1 MIVITG
7 ASRGIGKY
15 LMQKFLDAGE
25 TVYGTYQNTAPEDS
39 LKPFMQKLD
48 VSKYEEVDAWINGLE
63 HPLENITLLNC
74 AGTNYNALA
83 HKANPAV
90 WAQVIG
96 VNLIGTFNMIHALLP
111 LMREQ
116 KFGRIINFSSVVGQM
131 GVPGTSAYSA
141 SKTGMYGLTKSIAVE
156 NATKGITIN
165 NLRLGYFDIGMI
177 SDVPEKFQQAIKD
190 KIPTG
195 QFGNPQNIWNAV
207 QFLRESD
214 YANGTNIDMSAGIV

>member
-1 MIVITG
+1 MIIITG

-15 LMQKFLDAGE
+15 LMQKFLDSGE
-25 TVYGTYQNTAPEDS
+25 TVCGTYQNTAPDEH
-39 LKPFMQKLD
+39 LKTYMTKVD
-48 VSKYEEVDAWINGLE
+48 VSNYNEVASWVAGF
-63 HPLENITLLNC
+63 ENTPEKITLLNC
-74 AGTNYNALA
+74 AGTNYNAFA
-83 HKANPAV
+83 HKADPET
-90 WAQVIG
+90 WAKVIG

-116 KFGRIINFSSVVGQM
+116 SYGRIINFASVVGQM

-156 NATKGITIN
+156 NAAKGITIN

-177 SDVPEKFQQAIKD
+177 TEVPEKFQQAIKD

-195 QFGNPQNIWNAV
+195 QFGDPLNIWNAV
-207 QFLRESD
+207 QFLRKSD
-214 YANGTNIDMSAGIV
+214 YVNGTNIDMSAGIV